1 MPARVIPLE
10 TIRVASPCEKSWD
23 EMSGDAQRRFCDHC
37 GKHVHNL
44 SAMTRSEAEKLICE
58 SAGSLCV
65 RYAMT
70 QTGQV
75 QTLEY
80 QPAAPLLHRRRMWFA
95 FGIFGALA
103 ASAVQL
109 FGFTRTKPPPA
120 VPMVM
125 GEIAPPIPAV
135 MQGKV
140 ALPSPPTTVPSAP
153 SSSDAANG
161 PS

>member
-10 TIRVASPCEKSWD
+10 TIRVASPCERSWN
-23 EMSGDAQRRFCDHC
+23 EMRGDAQTRFCDHC

-44 SAMTRSEAEKLICE
+44 SAMTRSDAEKLICE

-70 QTGQV
+70 QTGSV

-80 QPAAPLLHRRRMWFA
+80 QPATPLLRRKRTWLA
-95 FGIFGALA
+95 AGIFGALA
-103 ASAVQL
+103 ATAVQI
-109 FGFTRTKPPPA
+109 FACTRTKPPPA

-125 GEIAPPIPAV
+125 GDIGPAIPVV

-140 ALPSPPTTVPSAP
+140 AAP
-153 SSSDAANG
+153 STAPSTANTAATIA
-161 PS
+161 PQ